1 VNRQAKIQS
10 RQPASRKAIRKPLI
24 LISPDFDP
32 SGVEFDDPS
41 LSLSMRYPEAVVA
54 CGGVPVVMTHTESA
68 ELIAEYVR
76 RSDGVLLTGGEDLN
90 PELYGP
96 GLDKAL
102 KAKAKLTADGGRRDL
117 FELLLLEEIFR
128 QRRPLL
134 AICRGHQLLNVALGG
149 TLWVDLPSQKPTKIN
164 HRQLRSPCKIVHSV
178 RLTRGSLLAKI
189 AKNRTL
195 GVNSTH
201 HQAVNRVA
209 PGLRAVARSTD
220 GVVEGLEESRSGSLL
235 PFLLSIQFHPE
246 RMMQQ
251 HASHRAIIE
260 AFIQASMA
268 SQSKNL

>member
-1 VNRQAKIQS
+1 VKRRPQTHSGQTPPK
-10 RQPASRKAIRKPLI
+10 RGTGKPLI
-24 LISPDFDP
+24 LISPDFDET
-32 SGVEFDDPS
+32 GVEFDDPS
-41 LSLSMRYPEAVVA
+41 LSLSLRYPEAVAA
-54 CGGVPVVMTHTESA
+54 CGGVPVVMTHTDSV

-96 GLDKAL
+96 GLDRWL

-117 FELLLLEEIFR
+117 FELMLLEEIFR
-128 QRRPLL
+128 QRKPLL

-149 TLWVDLPSQKPTKIN
+149 TLWVDLPTQKPTQID
-164 HRQLRSPCKIVHSV
+164 HRQLKRPCEIVHSV

-189 AKNRTL
+189 AKNQSL

-209 PGLRAVARSTD
+209 PGLRAVARSAD
-220 GVVEGLEESRSGSLL
+220 GVVEGLEEKRRGSFL

-246 RMMQQ
+246 RMMQN

-260 AFIQASMA
+260 AFIQASVA
-268 SQSKNL
+268 S